1 MGLLDQIIALN
12 GAEMDARHQAIIDAR
27 AQQHQIAAIRHQ
39 IVGDRVAAFAARYGC
54 SYTELSVT
62 QPGRHFLID
71 EFVLVIQEEVLLN
84 PAAALSTKPNDV
96 LWQHFAYLAALDFLG
111 HVRRFKVGTLKMLNI
126 EGLRSVYNGNVGYDF
141 GHQTVTAV
149 LFQA

>member
-1 MGLLDQIIALN
+1 MGLLDQITALN
-12 GAEMDARHQAIIDAR
+12 GAERDAQHRAIIDAIVQR
-27 AQQHQIAAIRHQ
+27 DQSTAIRYQ
-39 IVGDRVAAFAARYGC
+39 IVGDKIAEFATRYGC
-54 SYTELSVT
+54 ACTELSVA

-84 PAAALSTKPNDV
+84 PASALSTNPNDV

-111 HVRRFKVGTLKMLNI
+111 HVRRFKIGTLKMLDI
-126 EGLRSVYNGNVGYDF
+126 EGLRTVYNRNVGYEF
-141 GHQTVTAV
+141 SHHAVTTV